1 MVEIHETNVDLELVS
16 AIKDKFKDD
25 TTDSTLSFIED
36 VSDTIND
43 LESKASGEQNWKQK
57 YEDNDKQ
64 WREKY
69 KERFFSGAPAKKE
82 EQEEEQDPEEKV
94 PGYRDDGTQ
103 IQWQR
108 RLLYR
113 RLMRLQ
119 WTSLM

>member
-1 MVEIHETNVDLELVS
+1 MAVKSKEDILS

-82 EQEEEQDPEEKV
+82 EQEEEQVPEEKV
-94 PGYRDDGTQ
+94 PGYRDDGTPMSFND
-103 IQWQR
+103 
-108 RLLYR
+108 LFKKG
-113 RLMRLQ
+113 
-119 WTSLM
+119 

>member
-1 MVEIHETNVDLELVS
+1 MAVKSKEDILS

-82 EQEEEQDPEEKV
+82 EQEEEQGPEEKV
-94 PGYRDDGTQ
+94 PGYRDDGTPMSFND
-103 IQWQR
+103 
-108 RLLYR
+108 LFKKG
-113 RLMRLQ
+113 
-119 WTSLM
+119 

>member
-1 MVEIHETNVDLELVS
+1 MAVKSKEDILS

-82 EQEEEQDPEEKV
+82 EQEEEQYPEEKV
-94 PGYRDDGTQ
+94 PGYRDDGTPMSFND
-103 IQWQR
+103 
-108 RLLYR
+108 LFKKG
-113 RLMRLQ
+113 
-119 WTSLM
+119 

>member
-1 MVEIHETNVDLELVS
+1 MAKKVAVSTLNASTMDILNVIRQNASAEYQKS

-64 WREKY
+64 WREK
-69 KERFFSGAPAKKE
+69 
-82 EQEEEQDPEEKV
+82 
-94 PGYRDDGTQ
+94 
-103 IQWQR
+103 I
-108 RLLYR
+108 
-113 RLMRLQ
+113 
-119 WTSLM
+119 

>member
-1 MVEIHETNVDLELVS
+1 MAVKSKEDILS

-43 LESKASGEQNWKQK
+43 LESKASGEQNWKKK

-82 EQEEEQDPEEKV
+82 EQEEEQEPEEKV
-94 PGYRDDGTQ
+94 PGYRDDGTPMSFND
-103 IQWQR
+103 
-108 RLLYR
+108 LFKKG
-113 RLMRLQ
+113 
-119 WTSLM
+119 